1 MKKRFPAERRD
12 ADGMVRREETLL
24 LGKPKK

>member
-1 MKKRFPAERRD
+1 MKKRFPAEGWD
-12 ADGMVRREETLL
+12 ADGMVRRKETLL